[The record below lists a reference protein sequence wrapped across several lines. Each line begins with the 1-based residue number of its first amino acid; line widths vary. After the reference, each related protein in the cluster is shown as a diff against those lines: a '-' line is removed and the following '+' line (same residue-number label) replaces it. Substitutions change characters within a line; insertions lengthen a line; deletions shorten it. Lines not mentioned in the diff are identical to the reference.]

1 MSRMLRIELRR
12 SVALGAAL
20 ILLITGAIACYAA
33 PGRWSSNWMA
43 LAMIEREYLVLLF
56 PLALAVGA
64 WQGRRESRNGLAE
77 LVGSTPRPRPQ
88 RVLPIVG
95 ALGIAVTVG
104 YLAVLA
110 VTAPWI
116 AGTARY
122 LPAAAFAV
130 VAVGILAVVAAA
142 WLGLAVGRLWP
153 SVAAGPVL
161 AVAGIGWLM
170 GFPGIASGHDWL
182 VVLFSPMYGMN
193 QFSDYETVSGRLSAA
208 QAVWLGALAV
218 SAYVLHTAKSRRT
231 RVAALLPVAL
241 GVAVA
246 IAVMPHDGYLPH
258 PIDPVA
264 KELVCTTDAPKVCV
278 ARVHSTLLPEVTP
291 PARQALAL
299 LAKLPQPPA
308 EAHEDTTTWGPEMP
322 EPRPDPAGIA
332 LMTIQVDRRGHL
344 ASPNDLV
351 PQIVARVLSNPGGRC
366 PDGLS
371 ASVLRAATYW
381 LVGTEPPAEP
391 GFDDGGEWNNQVR
404 RLWQGL
410 RELPEAEALARVA
423 AVREGALNCA
433 DLDEIVSGK

>member
-1 MSRMLRIELRR
+1 MNRMLRIELRR
-12 SVALGAAL
+12 SAALGAAL
-20 ILLITGAIACYAA
+20 ILLLTGAIVCYAT
-33 PGRWSSNWMA
+33 PGRWSSSWMA
-43 LAMIEREYLVLLF
+43 LVMIEREYLVLLF
-56 PLALAVGA
+56 PLALAAGA
-64 WQGRRESRNGLAE
+64 WQGRRESRAGLAE
-77 LVGSTPRPRPQ
+77 LIESTPRPRPQ
-88 RVLPIVG
+88 RVLPLLG
-95 ALGIAVTVG
+95 ALGITVAGG

-130 VAVGILAVVAAA
+130 VAVGVLAVVAAA

-170 GFPGIASGHDWL
+170 GFPGIVSGQEWL
-182 VVLFSPMYGMN
+182 AALFSPMYGMS
-193 QFSDYETVSGRLSAA
+193 QYSDYETVPGRLTTA

-218 SAYVLHTAKSRRT
+218 GAYVLHSAKSRRT

-246 IAVMPHDGYLPH
+246 IAVMPHDRYLPRA
-258 PIDPVA
+258 IDPVA
-264 KELVCTTDAPKVCV
+264 QELVCTTDAPKVCV
-278 ARVHSTLLPEVTP
+278 ARVHSSLLPDVTP
-291 PARQALAL
+291 RARQALAL

-308 EAHEDTTTWGPEMP
+308 EAHEDTTTWDREIP

-332 LMTIQVDRRGHL
+332 LMTIQVDDRSHL

-351 PQIVARVLSNPGGRC
+351 PQIVARVFSNQSRC

-371 ASVLRAATYW
+371 SSVVRAATYW

-404 RLWQGL
+404 QLWQSL
-410 RELPEAEALARVA
+410 RELPEAEALARVT

-433 DLDEIVSGK
+433 DLDEIVRGK